1 MKGINSIF
9 FVLLFISLGQSLS
22 GQIYEPKLTFGLNFG
37 RTFPMGKFADFQ
49 DGLGGSGRFF
59 HFQAGYLLNNEYT
72 IHATFQ
78 LNGVGN
84 RTLNNRYGHLFPEYT
99 MYYNNASTMLS
110 FYPTINKKIF
120 LDNDYKKHWLN
131 VFVGVGVE
139 MNYTFFDRSS
149 FSKPNSNESVIIF
162 SDRNF
167 SPVFVL
173 GGSYERFVYKGLFI
187 KVLFDYHL
195 SNFGTEDI
203 LFEDWGNRQSPVRV
217 DDVHFGWLSRINLG
231 VGFGVRFPNIFK
243 PKLMKN

>member
-1 MKGINSIF
+1 MKGIKPIF
-9 FVLLFISLGQSLS
+9 FVFLFISIGQSLS
-22 GQIYEPKLTFGLNFG
+22 AQKYEPKLTFGLNFG
-37 RTFPMGKFADFQ
+37 RTFPIGKFADFQ

-72 IHATFQ
+72 IHATLQ

-120 LDNDYKKHWLN
+120 LGNDYKKHWLN
-131 VFVGVGVE
+131 VFVGVGAE
-139 MNYTFFDRSS
+139 MNQTFLDRSS
-149 FSKPNSNESVIIF
+149 FSKPNSYESVVITG
-162 SDRNF
+162 DLHF
-167 SPVFVL
+167 SPVFVF

-187 KVLFDYHL
+187 KALLDYHL

-203 LFEDWGNRQSPVRV
+203 LFEYVGNR
-217 DDVHFGWLSRINLG
+217 
-231 VGFGVRFPNIFK
+231 
-243 PKLMKN
+243 

>member
-49 DGLGGSGRFF
+49 DGLGGGAGFF
-59 HFQAGYLLNNEYT
+59 QFQAGYLLNNAYT
-72 IHATFQ
+72 IHTTFQ
-78 LNGVGN
+78 ISAVGN
-84 RTLNNRYGHLFPEYT
+84 RTINNRYGYLFPKYT
-99 MYYNNASTMLS
+99 MYYHKSSVALS
-110 FYPTINKKIF
+110 FYPTLNKKIF
-120 LDNDYKKHWLN
+120 LDKDHNKHWLN
-131 VFVGVGVE
+131 IFFGVGVE
-139 MNYTFFDRSS
+139 MNQTFFDGSN
-149 FSKPNSNESVIIF
+149 FFKPNSNEFVVIF
-162 SDRNF
+162 SDSHY

-187 KVLFDYHL
+187 KALLDYHL

-203 LFEDWGNRQSPVRV
+203 LFEYVGNRQSPVRV

-243 PKLMKN
+243 PKSMKN